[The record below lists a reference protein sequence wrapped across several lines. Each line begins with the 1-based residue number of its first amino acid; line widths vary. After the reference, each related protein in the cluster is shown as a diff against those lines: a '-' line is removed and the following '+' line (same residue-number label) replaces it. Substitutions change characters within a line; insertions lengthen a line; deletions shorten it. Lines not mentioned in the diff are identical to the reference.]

1 MKNMSIAV
9 VDYDCGNIHSATK
22 ALELAMSNSVIN
34 GSVSLTK
41 DPEKILNSDKLVLP
55 GVGAFGSCIQKLK
68 SIDGL
73 KEALD
78 EAVLKKAKPILGI
91 CIGLQLMAT
100 SSFEGGKH
108 KGLNW
113 IEGDVIPLDPSDAK
127 LKVPHMGWN
136 NIVLKKNHPVFQ
148 DIKIS
153 NYYFV
158 HSYKFSPLDSKT
170 IISSTNYGEDFVSS
184 LGRDN
189 ILGTQFHPEKS
200 QAAGVTLLKNFIEWS
215 P

>member
-100 SSFEGGKH
+100 LSFEGGKH
-108 KGLNW
+108 L
-113 IEGDVIPLDPSDAK
+113 
-127 LKVPHMGWN
+127 
-136 NIVLKKNHPVFQ
+136 
-148 DIKIS
+148 
-153 NYYFV
+153 
-158 HSYKFSPLDSKT
+158 
-170 IISSTNYGEDFVSS
+170 S
-184 LGRDN
+184 L
-189 ILGTQFHPEKS
+189 IH
-200 QAAGVTLLKNFIEWS
+200 I
-215 P
+215 

>member
-1 MKNMSIAV
+1 MKNISIAV

-22 ALELAMSNSVIN
+22 AIELAMSGSNVK

-41 DPEKILNSDKLVLP
+41 DPEEIIKSDKIVLP
-55 GVGAFGSCIQKLK
+55 GVGAFESCIKKLT

-78 EAVLKKAKPILGI
+78 EAVLVKAKPILGI

-100 SSFEGGKH
+100 SGFEGGKH
-108 KGLNW
+108 SGLNW
-113 IEGDVIPLDPSDAK
+113 IEGDVIPLEPKDKK
-127 LKVPHMGWN
+127 LKIPHMGWN
-136 NIVLKKNHPVFQ
+136 NIDAKKHHPVFNG
-148 DIKIS
+148 IKGS
-153 NYYFV
+153 DYYFV
-158 HSYKFSPLDSKT
+158 HSYKFSPLDKET
-170 IISSTNYGEDFVSS
+170 IISSTYYGEEIVSS
-184 LGRDN
+184 LGKDN

-200 QAAGVTLLKNFIEWS
+200 QEAGVSLLKNFIEWS

>member
-1 MKNMSIAV
+1 
-9 VDYDCGNIHSATK
+9 
-22 ALELAMSNSVIN
+22 
-34 GSVSLTK
+34 
-41 DPEKILNSDKLVLP
+41 
-55 GVGAFGSCIQKLK
+55 
-68 SIDGL
+68 
-73 KEALD
+73 
-78 EAVLKKAKPILGI
+78 
-91 CIGLQLMAT
+91 MAT

-136 NIVLKKNHPVFQ
+136 NIVVKKNHPVFQ